1 MKIPRGRTPRTIRC
15 DPTHTYFKPRG
26 IPLSKITEE
35 VSISLEELETLRL
48 TSLEGLTQ
56 DEAGK
61 QMEVSQS
68 TISRH
73 LDDVHRKV
81 AKALV
86 HGLAIRIAN
95 TTDLFHCDDCDHTW
109 KLPKDNIRI
118 LQCEQCGSSNFHFHT
133 QK

>member
-1 MKIPRGRTPRTIRC
+1 MKIPRSRNPRTIRC

-26 IPLSKITEE
+26 IPLSEITEE
-35 VSISLEELETLRL
+35 VAITLEELETLRL
-48 TSLEGLTQ
+48 TSLEGLSQ

-95 TTDLFHCDDCDHTW
+95 TTEILHCDDCGHTW
-109 KLPKDNIRI
+109 KLPEDNIRVS
-118 LQCEQCGSSNFHFHT
+118 LCEKCGSTKFHFHT
-133 QK
+133 QR